1 MGAVKVLQRS
11 LPSIKR
17 FGARAAARVL
27 DVLAVAAIGFIL
39 WKVLIA
45 PRNLDPAR
53 AFPAPHANYARL
65 DGGTFRVTD
74 ARGHVLFLDFY
85 ASWCEPCKIEL
96 PLIEQWAKSNQR
108 ALVVPVD
115 VGEPTPVAS
124 AFARKYDLRGV
135 ALDPHESAQAFFAV
149 HGFPTVVVV
158 DPAGRIRATW
168 EGLNPAIGLAMS
180 NALARLDRKV
190 EHPGGRGAH

>member
-1 MGAVKVLQRS
+1 MQRS
-11 LPSIKR
+11 FPSIKR
-17 FGARAAARVL
+17 VGSRVAPGIL
-27 DVLAVAAIGFIL
+27 DVLAIVSIGLIL

-53 AFPAPHANYARL
+53 AFPAPHATYARL
-65 DGGTFRVTD
+65 DGSTFRVTD
-74 ARGHVLFLDFY
+74 ARGRVLFLDFF

-96 PLIEQWAKSNQR
+96 PLVERWAKANPH
-108 ALVVPVD
+108 AVVEPVD
-115 VGEPTPVAS
+115 VGEPAPIVR

-135 ALDPHESAQAFFAV
+135 ALDPDENAEAFFEV

-168 EGLNPAIGLAMS
+168 QGLNPAIGLAMS
-180 NALARLDRKV
+180 NALARLDTEV
-190 EHPGGRGAH
+190 EHSQRRGAH

>member
-1 MGAVKVLQRS
+1 MRG
-11 LPSIKR
+11 
-17 FGARAAARVL
+17 L
-27 DVLAVAAIGFIL
+27 DVLAIAAIGFIL

-53 AFPAPHANYARL
+53 AFPAPHAKYARL
-65 DGGTFRVTD
+65 DGGTFNVTD
-74 ARGHVLFLDFY
+74 ARGRVLFLDFY
-85 ASWCEPCKIEL
+85 ASWCDPCKIEL
-96 PLIEQWAKSNQR
+96 PLVEQWAKAHPG

-115 VGEPTPVAS
+115 VGEPPAVAA
-124 AFARKYDLRGV
+124 AFARKYDLVGV
-135 ALDPHESAQAFFAV
+135 ALDPHENAQAFFAV

-180 NALARLDRKV
+180 NALTRLDAKV
-190 EHPGGRGAH
+190 EHSNGSGTH

>member
-1 MGAVKVLQRS
+1 LEAVKVLQRS

-17 FGARAAARVL
+17 LGARVVPRAL
-27 DVLAVAAIGFIL
+27 DALAIVAIGFIL

-53 AFPAPHANYARL
+53 AYPAPHATYARL
-65 DGGTFRVTD
+65 DGSTFAVTQ
-74 ARGHVLFLDFY
+74 ARGRVLFLDFF

-96 PLIEQWAKSNQR
+96 PLVEQWAKTNPR

-115 VGEPTPVAS
+115 VGEPASVAG
-124 AFARKYDLRGV
+124 AFARKYDLHDV

-180 NALARLDRKV
+180 NALVRLDAKV
-190 EHPGGRGAH
+190 EHSGGGRTH

>member
-1 MGAVKVLQRS
+1 LQRS
-11 LPSIKR
+11 LPSIR
-17 FGARAAARVL
+17 RIGARVVARAL
-27 DVLAVAAIGFIL
+27 DVLAIAAIAFIL

-53 AFPAPHANYARL
+53 AFPAPHATYARL
-65 DGGTFRVTD
+65 GGGAFHVTD
-74 ARGHVLFLDFY
+74 ARGHVLFLDFF
-85 ASWCEPCKIEL
+85 ASWCDPCKIEL
-96 PLIEQWAKSNQR
+96 PLVERWARDNPR

-115 VGEPTPVAS
+115 VGEPQSVAA
-124 AFARKYDLRGV
+124 AFARKYDLREV

-158 DPAGRIRATW
+158 DPDGRIRARW

-180 NALARLDRKV
+180 NALRRLDAKV
-190 EHPGGRGAH
+190 EHSKSRGAH

>member
-1 MGAVKVLQRS
+1 M
-11 LPSIKR
+11 
-17 FGARAAARVL
+17 

-45 PRNLDPAR
+45 PRSLDPAR
-53 AFPAPHANYARL
+53 AFPAPHATYARI
-65 DGGTFRVTD
+65 DGGAFRVTD
-74 ARGHVLFLDFY
+74 ARGRVLFLDFF

-96 PLIEQWAKSNQR
+96 PLIEHWAKDNPR

-115 VGEPTPVAS
+115 VGEPQSVAA
-124 AFARKYDLRGV
+124 AFARKYDLRDV
-135 ALDPHESAQAFFAV
+135 ALDPHESAQALFAV

-158 DPAGRIRATW
+158 DPGGRIRATW

-180 NALARLDRKV
+180 NALLRLDAKV
-190 EHPGGRGAH
+190 EHSKRGGAH

>member
-1 MGAVKVLQRS
+1 LQRS

-17 FGARAAARVL
+17 FGARIAPRAL
-27 DVLAVAAIGFIL
+27 DVLAIIAIAFIV

-53 AFPAPHANYARL
+53 AYPAPHASYARL
-65 DGGTFRVTD
+65 DGTAFRVTD
-74 ARGHVLFLDFY
+74 ARGRVLFLDFF

-96 PLIEQWAKSNQR
+96 PLIEQWAKANPG

-115 VGEPTPVAS
+115 VGEPESVAR
-124 AFARKYDLRGV
+124 AFAQKYDLHGV
-135 ALDPHESAQAFFAV
+135 ALDPHQSAGAFFAV

-158 DPAGRIRATW
+158 DPEGRIRARW

-180 NALARLDRKV
+180 NAQKSLIASSLAR
-190 EHPGGRGAH
+190 